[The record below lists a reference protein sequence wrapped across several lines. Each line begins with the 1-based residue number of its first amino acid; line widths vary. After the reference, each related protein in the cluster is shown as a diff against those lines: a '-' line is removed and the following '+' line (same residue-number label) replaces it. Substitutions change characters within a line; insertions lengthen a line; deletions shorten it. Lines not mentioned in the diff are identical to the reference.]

1 MRISDWSSD
10 VCSSDLPGRPIAD
23 CSGAADHDPCADREV
38 AHDGIADRASGVVVI
53 DVDSVRTGV
62 TEGKV
67 EVVGM
72 IVERRVITELIDAG
86 ADLGSPPRD
95 ADGATAHQ
103 LGDLAGRRD
112 RKSTRLNPSH
122 KCESRM

>member
-1 MRISDWSSD
+1 MVTCMLTGVLVIFF
-10 VCSSDLPGRPIAD
+10 CSSRIRHTRCALVTGVQTCALPIYPRAGRPGRPIAD

-72 IVERRVITELIDAG
+72 IVERRVITE
-86 ADLGSPPRD
+86 
-95 ADGATAHQ
+95 
-103 LGDLAGRRD
+103 
-112 RKSTRLNPSH
+112 
-122 KCESRM
+122 